1 MAALARHEAALLFV
15 CVTSVYLLTRYP
27 AVGGRYQWGAAAK
40 WQYLGSIL
48 GVSHPPGSPLYVLLT
63 FLWSK
68 LPLGTGLGAKIMA
81 FSSVCG
87 GGAVSLLYAS
97 ARRLSFSRAAS
108 LLAAGVFA
116 FSLPV
121 WVFST
126 EAEVY
131 SAFALSMAFVIHR
144 ALLWRTGLRDRD
156 LWAAYFVYA
165 LSFSIHYMAITYF
178 LPLAMLLVGTNWRAI
193 LRPTNVLMALAAI
206 MAGLLPM
213 LWLWFRIP
221 GADYNEFPGPR
232 TWPKFIDFLLAR
244 QYRNTM
250 FSFTLKQMCFDRI
263 GWGVSRLGRFMGF
276 PLLAVVPIGVPCLAR
291 VARRVAA
298 FAVVGFLAPF
308 LFWVGYARGDEL
320 AGAIPVLMIAGIL
333 VASVFDSLAS
343 TVTPRWVRISVSLVA
358 IASAAISPIAT
369 AAEFAQHDPAV
380 HFTYA
385 VDSIPKYRWDVACIV
400 QQAEPNATIVP
411 PYGDYGSRQIVYYH
425 RYADPVVKA
434 KHLTFRYFF
443 AAPSEWAWAPP
454 SWTPDPSEPG
464 PIYFYSGSYVDRFRR
479 SGFRVEETTMGAC
492 DGKGGTLPF
501 YRASH

>member
-1 MAALARHEAALLFV
+1 MGALRSSQLYPGDLALENLAARRRLHVAWQLSRATKQPCCSFV
-15 CVTSVYLLTRYP
+15 YERLSSHAYP
-27 AVGGRYQWGAAAK
+27 AVGGRYSGRRAK

-193 LRPTNVLMALAAI
+193 LRRPTCSWRSQRSWRVVADALA
-206 MAGLLPM
+206 MVSDP
-213 LWLWFRIP
+213 R
-221 GADYNEFPGPR
+221 ADYNEFPGPR

-263 GWGVSRLGRFMGF
+263 GWGVSRLGRFMG
-276 PLLAVVPIGVPCLAR
+276 
-291 VARRVAA
+291 
-298 FAVVGFLAPF
+298 
-308 LFWVGYARGDEL
+308 
-320 AGAIPVLMIAGIL
+320 
-333 VASVFDSLAS
+333 S
-343 TVTPRWVRISVSLVA
+343 
-358 IASAAISPIAT
+358 
-369 AAEFAQHDPAV
+369 H
-380 HFTYA
+380 
-385 VDSIPKYRWDVACIV
+385 
-400 QQAEPNATIVP
+400 
-411 PYGDYGSRQIVYYH
+411 
-425 RYADPVVKA
+425 
-434 KHLTFRYFF
+434 
-443 AAPSEWAWAPP
+443 
-454 SWTPDPSEPG
+454 SWR
-464 PIYFYSGSYVDRFRR
+464 SY
-479 SGFRVEETTMGAC
+479 
-492 DGKGGTLPF
+492 P
-501 YRASH
+501 